1 MKNIK
6 LLIAGMAIVLL
17 VFSCTGDKKAQL
29 SKLKS
34 KQATLDEKIRSL
46 EAEIRLEQ
54 KDTLDV
60 AKFKFVGITEASESP
75 FDHYIR
81 VQGAVDGDKNA
92 GVFAEAPGT
101 IIAKYAD
108 VGQKV
113 VRGQV
118 LAQIDDGQFRNQ
130 MQSLETQYKLASD
143 LYEKQKRLWDQK
155 IGSEVQFLQAKTN
168 KESLE
173 RQISALNDQIDKFKI
188 KSPIDGT
195 IEECNIK
202 LGGVVSPDP
211 RLAAYRVVAFRNL
224 KITAQVSEAYSS
236 KVQVGDSL
244 VVFFPD
250 IQKTVKT
257 KVDFVSQYINPEN
270 RTFTIETRI
279 GNGVPDLK
287 ANMLAVVQIND
298 YHSDSSILLPMNVV
312 QTDLSGSYV
321 YVVRSKDEYS
331 AAYKQPIVIGNSY
344 NGVAE
349 IKEGLNVGDKVVSTG
364 YQELINGEYVRFN

>member
-1 MKNIK
+1 MEKIR
-6 LLIAGMAIVLL
+6 LLITGTAILLL
-17 VFSCTGDKKAQL
+17 VFSCSGDKKVQL

-34 KQATLDEKIRSL
+34 KQTALEEKIRNL
-46 EAEIRLEQ
+46 ENEIRLEQ

-60 AKFKFVGITEASESP
+60 EKFKFVGITEATESP
-75 FDHYIR
+75 FDHFIR
-81 VQGAVDGDKNA
+81 VQGNLDGDKNA

-113 VRGQV
+113 VKGQV
-118 LAQIDDGQFRNQ
+118 LAQIDDSQYRSQ
-130 MQSLETQYKLASD
+130 MQSLEAQYKLASD

-155 IGSEVQFLQAKTN
+155 IGSEVQYLQAKTN

-173 RQISALNDQIDKFKI
+173 RQISSLNDQIAKFKI

-202 LGGVVSPDP
+202 IGGVVSPDP

-224 KITAQVSEAYSS
+224 KITAEVSEAYSS
-236 KVQVGDSL
+236 KVRVGDSL
-244 VVFFPD
+244 AVLFPD
-250 IQKTVKT
+250 IKKAVKT
-257 KVDFVSQYINPEN
+257 KVNFVSQYINPTN
-270 RTFTIETRI
+270 RTFTIETNI
-279 GNGVPDLK
+279 GDGVPDLK

-298 YHSDSSILLPMNVV
+298 YHSNNSILLPMNLV

-321 YVVRSKDEYS
+321 YVVRPKGKYS
-331 AAYKQPIVIGNSY
+331 AAFKQPVVIGNSY
-344 NGVAE
+344 NGIAE
-349 IKEGLNVGDKVVSTG
+349 VKEGLNVGDKVISIG
-364 YQELINGEYVRFN
+364 YQELIDGEYIRF